1 MLSPNR
7 KPAAVLFREA
17 FERLKSNKPIN
28 LPAGTPVTQNNVARE
43 AGRDP
48 SALRSERYPELL
60 QQIQSYILSRKE
72 EVTDSK
78 KAPNNR
84 SRKLE
89 QRLTDCRRQRDRL
102 SSICHSQQ
110 ILIEQ
115 LMDKISS
122 LEEGKV
128 FDLKGHI

>member
-48 SALRSERYPELL
+48 SALRAERYPELL

-72 EVTDSK
+72 DVTDSK

-89 QRLTDCRRQRDRL
+89 QRLNDCRKQRDRL

-110 ILIEQ
+110 ILIEE

-122 LEEGKV
+122 LEDGKV